1 MKKRKIAVLKP
12 ASLSSTTKTMTTTTT
27 TTEIVLNKRNF
38 VDGCSIQ
45 LNFYP
50 VVKHGLHGWLVS
62 KHIFFHILVLLFLLP
77 LCVYGTNKQCGLCRY
92 VECNYWATSWQKLC
106 WEIMRGTMIITHTDT
121 YQNPICTTPEP
132 ITHTHNIHTNIIIIY
147 VGT

>member
-1 MKKRKIAVLKP
+1 MKKRKIGVLKP

-62 KHIFFHILVLLFLLP
+62 KHIFFSYSCTVVLIAALR
-77 LCVYGTNKQCGLCRY
+77 VRHQQT
-92 VECNYWATSWQKLC
+92 VWT
-106 WEIMRGTMIITHTDT
+106 
-121 YQNPICTTPEP
+121 
-132 ITHTHNIHTNIIIIY
+132 
-147 VGT
+147 V